1 MDTTLVGGLD
11 GAGAEAQRAEAA
23 GYDGIW
29 TTETNHEPFY
39 PLLLAADRT
48 ERIEVGTGIAVAF
61 ARNPMT
67 TAAAAWDLNA
77 FSKGRFVLGLGS
89 QIKPHI
95 EKRFSMPWGQPAARM
110 REFVSALHAI
120 WDCWQDGV
128 PLQFQGEFYTHTI
141 MTPFF
146 NPGPNPHGK
155 PKVLV
160 AAVGE
165 GMTRVAGEVADGMLV
180 HGFTT
185 ERYLRE
191 VTLPTLTEGLA
202 ASGRTRADLQ
212 LSYPALVATGTTE
225 AEVATALAGTRKQ
238 IAFYGSTPAYRP
250 ILDLHGWGDLQPELN
265 ALSKQGEWDAMGTLI
280 SDEVLHTF
288 AVVAEPDDVA
298 GELHRRFGDL
308 VDRISLYMPY
318 ENPTDVA
325 PRVLAGLKAL

>member
-1 MDTTLVGGLD
+1 MKIDTTLVGGLD

-48 ERIEVGTGIAVAF
+48 ERLEVGTGIAVAF

-67 TAAAAWDLNA
+67 TAAAAWDLQA

-146 NPGPNPHGK
+146 NPGPNP
-155 PKVLV
+155 
-160 AAVGE
+160 
-165 GMTRVAGEVADGMLV
+165 
-180 HGFTT
+180 
-185 ERYLRE
+185 
-191 VTLPTLTEGLA
+191 
-202 ASGRTRADLQ
+202 
-212 LSYPALVATGTTE
+212 
-225 AEVATALAGTRKQ
+225 
-238 IAFYGSTPAYRP
+238 
-250 ILDLHGWGDLQPELN
+250 
-265 ALSKQGEWDAMGTLI
+265 
-280 SDEVLHTF
+280 
-288 AVVAEPDDVA
+288 
-298 GELHRRFGDL
+298 
-308 VDRISLYMPY
+308 
-318 ENPTDVA
+318 
-325 PRVLAGLKAL
+325 